1 VPERRPDW
9 LRLLN
14 YRCYARLDAGDRE
27 GARGALMDYLE
38 AVDWDEV
45 TQEVAAL
52 DRWQHAL
59 LARFLADAG
68 PPEALRHYLDRAAA
82 MIQTAPPV
90 HPWQLWANNLGR
102 MAWRIKDAG
111 AAERYFRCA
120 LERCR
125 QGGMGPTVQVM
136 ALLPLAGLHAL
147 GRLEGEGVE
156 NEISA
161 VRQAAAHLDPEHF
174 RPVFEMD
181 PVSLLTLVQ
190 DNPRRL
196 FPFSYR

>member
-1 VPERRPDW
+1 
-9 LRLLN
+9 
-14 YRCYARLDAGDRE
+14 
-27 GARGALMDYLE
+27 
-38 AVDWDEV
+38 
-45 TQEVAAL
+45 
-52 DRWQHAL
+52 
-59 LARFLADAG
+59 
-68 PPEALRHYLDRAAA
+68 
-82 MIQTAPPV
+82 
-90 HPWQLWANNLGR
+90 

-136 ALLPLAGLHAL
+136 ALQPLAGLHAL
-147 GRLEGEGVE
+147 ERLEGEEVE
-156 NEISA
+156 NEISS

-181 PVSLLTLVQ
+181 PNSLLTLVQ
-190 DNPRRL
+190 DTPRRL